1 MEDLLR
7 FIFGLFG
14 NITAFALFLSPVITF
29 YKVYK
34 KGSTEEFSGIPYVV
48 TVQNCLLFAWYGLP
62 FITSHNILV
71 TTINGS
77 GAAIEFIYICMFL
90 IFAPPKPRR
99 RILLLFVGGMVFF
112 TAVVVISLTAL
123 QGNKRKLFVGS
134 IAATFSACVYAAPL
148 SIMRLVVQTKSV
160 EYMPFFLSFCGF
172 LCSASWFVYGILGR
186 DVFVTTPNCI
196 GTLLGVAQLI
206 LYFIYKDFTPAK
218 CKEDTSNGH
227 GVDHVMSL
235 PSSKLELTL
244 DKDKSAEE
252 RSDGKTKSEITLP
265 QPIS

>member
-1 MEDLLR
+1 MDNLLR
-7 FIFGLFG
+7 FILGLFG

-48 TVQNCLLFAWYGLP
+48 TIQNCLLFAWYGLP
-62 FITSHNILV
+62 FITSNNILV
-71 TTINGS
+71 TTINGT
-77 GAAIEFIYICMFL
+77 GAAMEFIYICMFL

-99 RILLLFVGGMVFF
+99 KILILFIAGMAFF

-123 QGNKRKLFVGS
+123 HGNKRKLFVGS

-172 LCSASWFVYGILGR
+172 LCSASWAVYGILGS

-206 LYFIYKDFTPAK
+206 LYFIYKDFSPAK
-218 CKEDTSNGH
+218 CKEDTSSGYCVN
-227 GVDHVMSL
+227 HVMSL
-235 PSSKLELTL
+235 PPSKLELTL
-244 DKDKSAEE
+244 DKHKSAEE
-252 RSDGKTKSEITLP
+252 RLNKMTQSGVTLP
-265 QPIS
+265 HPIS